1 MLLKVNIQI
10 FPKGSKPQNQYFSQK
25 LKKVMQ
31 IGVFRTS
38 HNSGLEG
45 PNSKF
50 SKPIIKPLP
59 SAFRQK
65 KIWANS
71 TFLWAAN
78 RDSVTVVEKS
88 VKFAQKSPETG
99 PKL

>member
-1 MLLKVNIQI
+1 MVSEKSFNAKKFLSSLFFWTMGCLAKPSIF
-10 FPKGSKPQNQYFSQK
+10 FPKN
-25 LKKVMQ
+25 
-31 IGVFRTS
+31 
-38 HNSGLEG
+38 
-45 PNSKF
+45 

-59 SAFRQK
+59 SAFMQK

-78 RDSVTVVEKS
+78 RDFVTVVEKS
-88 VKFAQKSPETG
+88 VKFGAKSPETG